1 MRTFSSKTES
11 EITNTVTRPVYIIEL
26 GYAQPVRICSRG
38 AMVYGGFSYS
48 EGILNVDLKNK
59 KLQIYNENLVYSSVF
74 TSQLTSGISCK
85 IWQLYGDAPFTTGD
99 ADQVFDGEL
108 GGAVI
113 GEWISLNLL
122 PHAVIYAPRL
132 YATAP
137 TFNHIPPSGL
147 EISTPYG
154 LYKLES
160 N

>member
-1 MRTFSSKTES
+1 MRTFSTNTES
-11 EITNTVTRPVYIIEL
+11 EITNTVTRPVYIVEL
-26 GYAQPVRICSRG
+26 GFAVPLRLCSRG
-38 AMVYGGFSYS
+38 TITYNANSYS
-48 EGILNVDLKNK
+48 AATLKVDLKNK
-59 KLQIYNENLVYSSVF
+59 KLQIYNQNLTYSSTFVGE
-74 TSQLTSGISCK
+74 LTAGISCK
-85 IWQLYGDAPFTTGD
+85 VWQLYGDAPFATGD

-108 GGAVI
+108 GGSTI

-132 YATAP
+132 FATVP
-137 TFNHIPPSGL
+137 TFNHIPPNGL